1 MVNLKQLE
9 DNIKTFDNIVE
20 HLDSFNTVQ
29 EYLNHLVNLNENIQK
44 DLKSQQQSIGSEK
57 EMITKA
63 SQVLA
68 EESQKIDKLSMSLLE
83 KTQTC
88 FEKWFNQIEKDRQ
101 QLQILLVDKLDSF
114 KNTTLIKINDKFE
127 TIESSNLNLKRSLE
141 GKIKEGV
148 WSVYEIFNKKLTS
161 KLLVTNILIGVMII
175 IQIVFLV
182 LFFYK

>member
-88 FEKWFNQIEKDRQ
+88 FEK
-101 QLQILLVDKLDSF
+101 
-114 KNTTLIKINDKFE
+114 
-127 TIESSNLNLKRSLE
+127 
-141 GKIKEGV
+141 
-148 WSVYEIFNKKLTS
+148 
-161 KLLVTNILIGVMII
+161 
-175 IQIVFLV
+175 
-182 LFFYK
+182 